1 MRRKC
6 VPALLNDIPEDRSPA
21 TQSCHMPPL
30 LFPSSNRLRL
40 QSFFFLPLLRPLS
53 LSPFRFTTATAM
65 DNLETLNSRLICV
78 WLHVFVERERNE
90 LSRNKTH
97 VLSRPLPREISSSR
111 TGPPLFR
118 ISFAGRRASYKKR
131 LLLMRWFGAG
141 SSPTYLRRTL
151 TNRFETL
158 FPRGTRFR
166 RHGTRLERGGEV
178 KDSSALPLSSVGRSV
193 ISRFLSI
200 IPLARTRERNPNSS
214 CAIHCIYDIVYYSRI
229 SYSLESGAKHL
240 DSNGI
245 TRAKDGRISALL
257 HGCIVST
264 GLEVTTF
271 RPSRYICINCLEGE
285 GRGRKVE

>member
-1 MRRKC
+1 MSGSTFLSSEKGTSFPGIKHTSSR
-6 VPALLNDIPEDRSPA
+6 VLSHAGSPPPA
-21 TQSCHMPPL
+21 QG
-30 LFPSSNRLRL
+30 RLY
-40 QSFFFLPLLRPLS
+40 FGF
-53 LSPFRFTTATAM
+53 
-65 DNLETLNSRLICV
+65 
-78 WLHVFVERERNE
+78 
-90 LSRNKTH
+90 LSR
-97 VLSRPLPREISSSR
+97 V
-111 TGPPLFR
+111 
-118 ISFAGRRASYKKR
+118 AARRKKR

-229 SYSLESGAKHL
+229 LFSGIRRETLGFQRNYTRQGWTYLGVASRLHRF
-240 DSNGI
+240 NGI
-245 TRAKDGRISALL
+245 RSNDVSSVALHL
-257 HGCIVST
+257 HKLS
-264 GLEVTTF
+264 
-271 RPSRYICINCLEGE
+271 
-285 GRGRKVE
+285 

>member
-1 MRRKC
+1 
-6 VPALLNDIPEDRSPA
+6 
-21 TQSCHMPPL
+21 
-30 LFPSSNRLRL
+30 
-40 QSFFFLPLLRPLS
+40 
-53 LSPFRFTTATAM
+53 
-65 DNLETLNSRLICV
+65 
-78 WLHVFVERERNE
+78 
-90 LSRNKTH
+90 
-97 VLSRPLPREISSSR
+97 
-111 TGPPLFR
+111 
-118 ISFAGRRASYKKR
+118 
-131 LLLMRWFGAG
+131 MRWFGAG

-166 RHGTRLERGGEV
+166 RHDGTRLERGGEV

-229 SYSLESGAKHL
+229 SYSLESGAKHM

-271 RPSRYICINCLEGE
+271 RPSRYICINCLEGDGGGE
-285 GRGRKVE
+285 GAKSRIIHRAAGNAAGSRRFSGGCAVSCATFRNF

>member
-1 MRRKC
+1 
-6 VPALLNDIPEDRSPA
+6 
-21 TQSCHMPPL
+21 
-30 LFPSSNRLRL
+30 
-40 QSFFFLPLLRPLS
+40 
-53 LSPFRFTTATAM
+53 M

-97 VLSRPLPREISSSR
+97 VLSRPLPRGISSSR

-229 SYSLESGAKHL
+229 LFSGIRRETLGFQRNYTRQGWTYLGAASRLHRF
-240 DSNGI
+240 NGI
-245 TRAKDGRISALL
+245 RSNDVSSVALHL
-257 HGCIVST
+257 HKLS
-264 GLEVTTF
+264 
-271 RPSRYICINCLEGE
+271 
-285 GRGRKVE
+285 

>member
-1 MRRKC
+1 MSGSTFLSSEKGTSFPGIKHTSSR
-6 VPALLNDIPEDRSPA
+6 VLSHAGSPPPA
-21 TQSCHMPPL
+21 QG
-30 LFPSSNRLRL
+30 RLY
-40 QSFFFLPLLRPLS
+40 FGF
-53 LSPFRFTTATAM
+53 
-65 DNLETLNSRLICV
+65 
-78 WLHVFVERERNE
+78 
-90 LSRNKTH
+90 LSR
-97 VLSRPLPREISSSR
+97 V
-111 TGPPLFR
+111 
-118 ISFAGRRASYKKR
+118 AARRKKR

-229 SYSLESGAKHL
+229 LFSGIRRETLGFQRNYTRQGWTYLGAASRLHRF
-240 DSNGI
+240 NGI
-245 TRAKDGRISALL
+245 RSNDVSSVALHL
-257 HGCIVST
+257 HKLS
-264 GLEVTTF
+264 
-271 RPSRYICINCLEGE
+271 
-285 GRGRKVE
+285 